1 MERAQGGRVKVT
13 VRTGVV
19 TGEGSAWIPAEGVV
33 HLWSWLLP
41 VEARTLSELEA
52 TLSADEWWRVRR
64 MASHHHA
71 GRFVSGR
78 GMVRR
83 ILGSYL
89 DLPPREL
96 RFRYGRQGKPEL
108 DGFPGDSLAFNFSD
122 SYQLA
127 VLSVVAG
134 HPIGV
139 DVERIRHLSKA
150 EAVSASGSAGGV
162 SDRIRGVEELRE
174 AEAFL
179 RAWTR
184 KEAAAKAEGS
194 GLQLLSEALAQSL
207 PAPARRPRADDFDE
221 GPNRWRVY
229 PLPLPAGYAGAL
241 AASRPIETIICF
253 PCSPELVPASDR

>member
-52 TLSADEWWRVRR
+52 TLSADEWRRVRG

-89 DLPPREL
+89 DLPPHEL

-108 DGFPGDSLAFNFSD
+108 DGFTGDSLAFNFSD
-122 SYQLA
+122 SYELA

-139 DVERIRHLSKA
+139 DVERIRRLSKA
-150 EAVSASGSAGGV
+150 EAVNAAGSAKAAP
-162 SDRIRGVEELRE
+162 DRSE
-174 AEAFL
+174 ADSALPETEAFL
-179 RAWTR
+179 WAWTR
-184 KEAAAKAEGS
+184 REAAAKAQGS
-194 GLQLLSEALAQSL
+194 GLQLWSETLAASTRRL
-207 PAPARRPRADDFDE
+207 PPNDLDE
-221 GPNRWRVY
+221 GPDRWRVY
-229 PLPLPAGYAGAL
+229 PLPLPAGYTGAL
-241 AASRPIETIICF
+241 AASREIETIICF
-253 PCSPELVPASDR
+253 PCSPDLVPASDR